1 MWYIYVLK
9 SLKDGKSY
17 VGMSENPERR
27 LCDHNSGMTKS
38 IKSRRPFEIIYEEEC
53 GDRATAR
60 KREKYM
66 KSGGGRRFIKQLIMP
81 R

>member
-27 LCDHNSGMTKS
+27 LHDHNSGMTKS
-38 IKSRRPFEIIYEEEC
+38 IRTRRPFEIIYREEC
-53 GDRATAR
+53 EDRVTAR
-60 KREKYM
+60 KREKYL
-66 KSGGGRRFIKQLIMP
+66 KSRKKIYKTT
-81 R
+81 